1 MQRYD
6 INKKTKMQIDQI
18 LKELKSLSSS
28 EIKANKAKKFGI
40 ASDNS
45 WGVYQKDLSFIAKR
59 IGKNTTLGIE
69 LFNTGIYD
77 AQLLCAKICK
87 PNELPEALL
96 EEWVSHFNTW
106 EICDSFCMQLFKFH
120 PLAIEKALLWCK
132 RKNEFEKRAG
142 FVLMATYGF
151 ANKNAKNE
159 VFEQFFL
166 LLIEHANDERL
177 YVKKAVN
184 WALRQIGKRNIDLQR
199 KAVLTAR
206 EILKQRTKSAQWIAK
221 DALRELQSN
230 KVNILDYP
238 RSIYRK

>member
-18 LKELKSLSSS
+18 LKELKSVSSA
-28 EIKANKAKKFGI
+28 EIKAKKEKKFGI
-40 ASDNS
+40 VSDNS
-45 WGVYQKDLSFIAKR
+45 WGVYQKDLSYLAKK
-59 IGKNTTLGIE
+59 IGKNTHLGIK
-69 LFNTGIYD
+69 LFNTNIYD
-77 AQLLCAKICK
+77 AQLLCAKICR
-87 PNELPEALL
+87 PEEISEELMEK
-96 EEWVSHFNTW
+96 WVCHFNTW

-120 PLAIEKALLWCK
+120 NLAIEKALLWCE
-132 RKNEFEKRAG
+132 RENEFEKRAG

-151 ANKNAKNE
+151 ANKNADNE
-159 VFEQFFL
+159 IFEQFFPA
-166 LLIEHANDERL
+166 LIRHAKDERL

-184 WALRQIGKRNIDLQR
+184 WALRQIGKRNIDLQKR
-199 KAVLTAR
+199 AISTAT
-206 EILKQRTKSAQWIAK
+206 EILNLKTRSAQWIAK